1 MKVAL
6 STKLCCGIYFS
17 QEVYLVKKRLVLLLV
32 CGILVFAASGCGNKV
47 VESSVEVET
56 MQRFPSYDW
65 DAEDNRMLAYV
76 AANTPGSEVNKQK
89 AILCVLDVVW
99 ETGTSITTYVER
111 NYELYNQP
119 TTRDYEL
126 VQMVIFG
133 EWAKS

>member
-1 MKVAL
+1 M
-6 STKLCCGIYFS
+6 
-17 QEVYLVKKRLVLLLV
+17 KKRLVLLLV